1 MNNVRRTASVV
12 SNDPV
17 QLLVIGKEVES
28 YYKITVTQ
36 KKNLILVNKDQWL
49 EKESRFSLFLVGL

>member
-1 MNNVRRTASVV
+1 MKNVRRTASVV

-36 KKNLILVNKDQWL
+36 KKNLILVNKDQW
-49 EKESRFSLFLVGL
+49 

>member
-36 KKNLILVNKDQWL
+36 KKNLILVNKDQWW

>member
-17 QLLVIGKEVES
+17 QLLVIGNEVES

-36 KKNLILVNKDQWL
+36 KKNLI
-49 EKESRFSLFLVGL
+49 

>member
-36 KKNLILVNKDQWL
+36 KKKPYLVNKDQW
-49 EKESRFSLFLVGL
+49 